1 MSMVTFLG
9 NLSVL
14 SGLVPVIAALF
25 KYRNLDR
32 LLKLAAGFF
41 LMNVLADLLQ
51 LFTMFMGA
59 KNNMPVIHLNI
70 IISLFFITAIYYNA
84 LVTAGLKK
92 LVLISGGISLL
103 GFIYCLIF
111 INDIWH
117 YPSSA
122 NTILSLLS
130 ILFSVLYFVQLLN
143 RQEFIHI
150 ERLGFFWI
158 NSGILF
164 YFSVNIFL
172 FMLFP
177 SMIANHQEAYY
188 AINTATNI
196 ITNMLFTVGLFCKP
210 QKGS

>member
-1 MSMVTFLG
+1 MVSFLG

-14 SGLVPVIAALF
+14 SGVAPVIAALF
-25 KYRNLDR
+25 NYRSLDR
-32 LLKLAAGFF
+32 VLKLAAAFF

-51 LFTMFMGA
+51 AFTMFMGA

-70 IISLFFITAIYYNA
+70 ILSLLFIIGIYYYA
-84 LVTAGLKK
+84 FFTAGLKK
-92 LVLISGGISLL
+92 LVLISGGIAVL

-111 INDIWH
+111 VNDIWH

-122 NTILSLLS
+122 NTVLSLLS
-130 ILFSVLYFVQLLN
+130 ILFSVLYFIQLLN

-158 NSGILF
+158 NSGVLF

-172 FMLFP
+172 FMLFQR
-177 SMIANHQEAYY
+177 MIANHQEAYY
-188 AINTATNI
+188 AIHTATNI
-196 ITNMLFTVGLFCKP
+196 ITNMLFTVGLLCKP
-210 QKGS
+210 QKVS